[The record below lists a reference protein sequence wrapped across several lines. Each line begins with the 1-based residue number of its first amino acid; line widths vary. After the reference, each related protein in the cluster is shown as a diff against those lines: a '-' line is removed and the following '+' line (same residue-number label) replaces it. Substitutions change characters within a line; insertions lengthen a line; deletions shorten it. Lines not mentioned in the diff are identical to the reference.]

1 MKHYISLGLG
11 VLAAVSVSMSSCTDL
26 DEKVYDRVDAGA
38 YYQNETSVQAAI
50 APIYANIVSGNS
62 YEKNNFLQE
71 LSADQIAWRT
81 WNGGAWGWDEA
92 EKFVLSAQSWTSES
106 VIIKQAWNAAWTTI
120 GLCNLLIHD
129 LNGINAESIG
139 MTEEAKQMYIAE
151 VRSMR
156 AWAYYKNFELWGGAL
171 PLNTEPPSGNNIP
184 GSADPDFDTSCKK
197 IFEFISTELDESRP
211 FLMKEDGSRSSMI
224 RMNQAANRMIK
235 MRLLL
240 NAEVFIKEAKYTD
253 AAAIAQDIIDGVYGQ
268 YNLASDY
275 RDVFGYNNYSCPEII
290 FAYAAEVGQLDFGNM
305 RNFPFLA
312 YNYDLY
318 FGGKTDGAGGAWN
331 CTIVAPSHDNSGTV
345 LPTGG
350 TDTGGKSFVFDYG
363 DKLGSLFDRMSDL
376 DVRKQPYVW
385 DIASNNYRGMFL
397 MGEMKENFG
406 TGEPLKADADRDGEP
421 LVYVDQLGT
430 FKNLGRDLEVVM
442 SPRWGETNSGY
453 RLIKYPIAPPSTEL
467 NFRNIGEVEFRLAEA
482 YYTLAEC
489 KMRAGDTDGAK
500 TLVNQVRAR
509 YFNGTAADLESETIP
524 GANVSKNPFKSF
536 DLDWML
542 SEWGLEFINEGYRR
556 RTDLRRFDK
565 FTQGQWWFYGRADE
579 SGYDLPAKRDR
590 KYEWYPLPQTALMVN
605 PGLVQ
610 TPGY

>member
-1 MKHYISLGLG
+1 MKYNITKGLG
-11 VLAAVSVSMSSCTDL
+11 VLAAVSMTMTACTDL
-26 DEKVYDRVDAGA
+26 DEKVYDRVDANA
-38 YYQNETSVQAAI
+38 FYQNETSVQAAI

-92 EKFVLSAQSWTSES
+92 EKYVLSSQTWNSES
-106 VIIKQAWNAAWTTI
+106 VIIKQAWEAAWTTI
-120 GLCNLLIHD
+120 GLCNVLISD
-129 LNGINAESIG
+129 LNGINAEAIG

-171 PLNTEPPSGNNIP
+171 PLNTEPPTGGNIP
-184 GSADPDFDTSCKK
+184 GSADPDFDVSCKK
-197 IFEFISTELDESRP
+197 IFDFISTELDESLP
-211 FLMKEDGSRSSMI
+211 YLMKEDGSRASMI

-240 NAEVFIKEAKYTD
+240 NGEVFIKEAHYTE
-253 AAAIAQDIIDGVYGQ
+253 AATIAQDIIDGVYGN
-268 YNLASDY
+268 YSLAPDY
-275 RDVFGYNNYSCPEII
+275 RDIFGYNNYQCPEII
-290 FAYAAEVGQLDFGNM
+290 FAYAAEAGQLDFGNM
-305 RNFPFLA
+305 RVMPFLP
-312 YNYDLY
+312 YNWDSY
-318 FGGKTDGAGGAWN
+318 FGGKPDGAGGSWN
-331 CTIVAPSHDNSGTV
+331 CTIVTPSHDNSGTV

-363 DKLGSLFDRMSDL
+363 DKLGAVWDRMSNL
-376 DVRKQPYVW
+376 DVRKQMYVW

-397 MGEMKENFG
+397 CGAMRENFG
-406 TGEPLKADADRDGEP
+406 TGAALKADADRQDED
-421 LVYVDQLGT
+421 LVYVDQVGT
-430 FKNLGRDLEVVM
+430 FKNLGRNLEDVM

-453 RLIKYPIAPPSTEL
+453 RLVKYPIAPVSTEL
-467 NFRNIGEVEFRLAEA
+467 NFHNIGEVEFRLAEA

-489 KMRAGDTDGAK
+489 KLREGNSGEAK
-500 TLVNQVRAR
+500 RLVNEVRKR
-509 YFNGTAADLESETIP
+509 YFNGSANLDETIP
-524 GANVSKNPFKSF
+524 GADFNKNPFKAF
-536 DLDWML
+536 DEDWML

-565 FTQGQWWFYGRADE
+565 FTQGQWWFFGRATETDR
-579 SGYDLPAKRDR
+579 DLPAKRDR
-590 KYEWYPLPQTALMVN
+590 KYEWYPLPQSALMVN

-610 TPGY
+610 TPGYN

>member
-1 MKHYISLGLG
+1 MKYNITKGLG
-11 VLAAVSVSMSSCTDL
+11 VLAAVSMTMTACTDL
-26 DEKVYDRVDAGA
+26 DEKVYDRVDANA
-38 YYQNETSVQAAI
+38 FYQNETSVQAAI

-92 EKFVLSAQSWTSES
+92 EKYVLSSQTWNSES
-106 VIIKQAWNAAWTTI
+106 VIIKQAWEAAWTTI
-120 GLCNLLIHD
+120 GLCNVLISD
-129 LNGINAESIG
+129 LNGINAEAIG

-171 PLNTEPPSGNNIP
+171 PLNTEPPTGGNIP
-184 GSADPDFDTSCKK
+184 GSADPDFDVSCKK
-197 IFEFISTELDESRP
+197 IFDFISTELDESLP
-211 FLMKEDGSRSSMI
+211 YLMKEDGSRASMI

-240 NAEVFIKEAKYTD
+240 NGEVFIKEAHYTE
-253 AAAIAQDIIDGVYGQ
+253 AATIAQDIINGVYGN
-268 YNLASDY
+268 YSLASDY
-275 RDVFGYNNYSCPEII
+275 RDIFGYNNYQCPEII
-290 FAYAAEVGQLDFGNM
+290 FAYAAESGQLDFGNM
-305 RNFPFLA
+305 RVMPFLP
-312 YNYDLY
+312 YNWDSY
-318 FGGKTDGAGGAWN
+318 FGGKPDGAGGSWN
-331 CTIVAPSHDNSGTV
+331 CTIITPSHDNTGNV

-363 DKLGSLFDRMSDL
+363 DKLGAVWDRMSNL
-376 DVRKQPYVW
+376 DVRKQMYVW

-397 MGEMKENFG
+397 CGAMRENFG
-406 TGEPLKADADRDGEP
+406 TGAALKADADRQDED
-421 LVYVDQLGT
+421 LVYVDQVGT
-430 FKNLGRDLEVVM
+430 FKNLGRNLEDVM

-453 RLIKYPIAPPSTEL
+453 RLVKYPIAPVSTEL
-467 NFRNIGEVEFRLAEA
+467 NFHNIGEVEFRLAEA

-489 KMRAGDTDGAK
+489 KLREGNSGEAK
-500 TLVNQVRAR
+500 RLVNEVRKR
-509 YFNGTAADLESETIP
+509 YFNGSANLDETIP
-524 GANVSKNPFKSF
+524 GADKAKNPFKAF
-536 DLDWML
+536 DEDWML

-565 FTQGQWWFYGRADE
+565 FTQGQWWFFGRATETDR
-579 SGYDLPAKRDR
+579 DLPAKRDR
-590 KYEWYPLPQTALMVN
+590 KYEWYPLPQSALMVN

-610 TPGY
+610 TPGYN

>member
-1 MKHYISLGLG
+1 MKHYISLSLG
-11 VLAAVSVSMSSCTDL
+11 VLAAVSISMSSCTDL
-26 DEKVYDRVDAGA
+26 DEKVFDRVDANA

-50 APIYANIVSGNS
+50 APIYASIRTGNN

-71 LSADQIAWRT
+71 LSADQMAWRT

-92 EKFVLSAQSWTSES
+92 EKFVLSSQTWNSES
-106 VIIKQAWNAAWTTI
+106 VIIKQAWEAAWTTI

-171 PLNTEPPSGNNIP
+171 PLNTDIPSGNDIP
-184 GSADPDFDTSCKK
+184 GSADPDFDTGCKK
-197 IFEFISTELDESRP
+197 IFEFISTELDESLP
-211 FLMKEDGSRSSMI
+211 FLMKEDGSRATMI

-240 NAEVFIKEAKYTD
+240 NSEVFIKEAKYTD
-253 AAAIAQDIIDGVYGQ
+253 AAAIAQKLIDGEWGQ
-268 YNLASDY
+268 YKLAADY
-275 RDVFGYNNYSCPEII
+275 RDVFGYDNYNCPEII
-290 FAYAAEVGQLDFGNM
+290 FAYACEVGQLEFSNM
-305 RNFPFLA
+305 RNFPMLA
-312 YNYDLY
+312 YNWGEY
-318 FGGKTDGAGGAWN
+318 FGGTSDGEGAAWN
-331 CTIVAPSHDNSGTV
+331 CTILTPSHDNSGTV

-350 TDTGGKSFVFDYG
+350 TDTGGKSFIYGYG
-363 DKLGSLFDRMSDL
+363 DKLGGIYDRMSDL

-385 DIASNNYRGMFL
+385 DLASNNYRGMFL
-397 MGEMKENFG
+397 MGEMKANFG
-406 TGEPLKADADRDGEP
+406 TGEPMKGDADRDGEP

-453 RLIKYPIAPPSTEL
+453 RLIKYPIAPVSTGL
-467 NFRNIGEVEFRLAEA
+467 NFRNIGEVEFRIAEA

-489 KMRAGDTDGAK
+489 KMRSGDADGAK
-500 TLVNQVRAR
+500 DLVNQVRGR
-509 YFNGTAADLESETIP
+509 YFANPSVLDTEPVP
-524 GANVSKNPFKSF
+524 GAPAGFWKY

-542 SEWGLEFINEGYRR
+542 SEWGVEFINEGYRR

-565 FTQGQWWFYGRADE
+565 FTQGQWWFFGRANE
-579 SGYDLPAKRDR
+579 SDFDLPAKRDR
-590 KYEWYPLPQTALMVN
+590 KYEWYPLPQAALMVN